1 MSWGGR
7 AMVGP
12 HGLTGAAHRPVV
24 MGGRGMVVAG
34 HPLAARAGSAILA
47 AGGNAID
54 AAIAT
59 AAVLGVVEP
68 NMSGLGGDGFILIAR
83 RDAGTVEVVNATG
96 AAPAAADRAA
106 YAEGIPLHGPRSVSV
121 PGILDGWLAAHGRH
135 GTLPLSDLFA
145 EAIALADG
153 GFPISHKLAGY
164 AAEAPALGHFPASRA
179 IFWRGGR
186 PLRAGEILRQRD
198 LARTLATLATAG
210 RDALYG
216 GAIGR
221 AVAASI
227 AEAGGMLT
235 LDDLAAHRTRWQEP
249 IATTYRGHTV
259 YETPPNSSGHIL
271 LQELNLV
278 EAFDFAGRDL
288 LDPDAIHLMVEAKKL
303 AFADREAFVADPEW
317 LDIPLAGLLSKEY
330 AAARRAAIDPARA
343 ATAVRAGDAWRYD
356 PAGVAPVGTPLRRA
370 ARQEDTTC
378 FAVFDRWGNAVCQLQ
393 SIQSSF
399 GSCLVAAET
408 GILLNN
414 RMTYWHLDAAHPD
427 RLEPGK
433 RVRHTMNPVLVFA
446 GDEPILALGT
456 PGADTQVQTN
466 LQLLSALLDH
476 GMTPQE
482 AAEAPRWRHRQIG
495 GESTVPHGTD
505 DVLVLED
512 RFPEATRAALAAR
525 GHALEIIGPWEAGG
539 SAVVIRR
546 DPDSGTLHG
555 GADPR
560 RDAYAIGL

>member
-1 MSWGGR
+1 
-7 AMVGP
+7 
-12 HGLTGAAHRPVV
+12 
-24 MGGRGMVVAG
+24 MVVAG

-54 AAIAT
+54 AAVAT
-59 AAVLGVVEP
+59 AAALGVVEP

-121 PGILDGWLAAHGRH
+121 PGLLDGWLAAHGRH
-135 GTLPLSDLFA
+135 GTLPLADLFA

-153 GFPISHKLAGY
+153 GFPVSHKLADY
-164 AAEAPALGHFPASRA
+164 AAEASALGEFATARA
-179 IFWRGGR
+179 IFWRDGR

-198 LARTLATLATAG
+198 LARTLATIATAG

-221 AVAASI
+221 AVAEGV
-227 AEAGGMLT
+227 AEAGGLLT

-259 YETPPNSSGHIL
+259 YEAPPNSSGHIL
-271 LQELNLV
+271 LQELNLI
-278 EAFDFAGRDL
+278 ESFDFAGRDP

-317 LDIPLAGLLSKEY
+317 TDIPLAGLLSKEY

-343 ATAVRAGDAWRYD
+343 ATVVRAGDAWRYD
-356 PAGVAPVGTPLRRA
+356 PAGVAPVGPPQRRA
-370 ARQEDTTC
+370 EQHEDTTC

-399 GSCLVAAET
+399 GSCLVAGET
-408 GILLNN
+408 GILLNSSI
-414 RMTYWHLDAAHPD
+414 RD
-427 RLEPGK
+427 
-433 RVRHTMNPVLVFA
+433 
-446 GDEPILALGT
+446 T
-456 PGADTQVQTN
+456 P
-466 LQLLSALLDH
+466 
-476 GMTPQE
+476 
-482 AAEAPRWRHRQIG
+482 R
-495 GESTVPHGTD
+495 
-505 DVLVLED
+505 
-512 RFPEATRAALAAR
+512 ALAQPCTGWPAAR
-525 GHALEIIGPWEAGG
+525 AHAPLA
-539 SAVVIRR
+539 A
-546 DPDSGTLHG
+546 
-555 GADPR
+555 
-560 RDAYAIGL
+560 